1 LRTLKGVGQHAAA
14 GRQAPPD
21 KRKGCDGDEERS
33 DAAPVL
39 LLVMKRSVDST
50 KAVIAVLAL
59 FVGIFGLAACGGEA
73 EQQLVGTWQLT
84 HIDGN
89 PLPDPYDR
97 MIFSEDGTL
106 TSTIEE
112 AGSDIELPPAQYRVL
127 DDTYLLITPPK
138 EDGAPYVQEYS
149 LEGDTLTF
157 YRRAPEPQQIEQTFQ
172 RTS

>member
-1 LRTLKGVGQHAAA
+1 
-14 GRQAPPD
+14 
-21 KRKGCDGDEERS
+21 
-33 DAAPVL
+33 
-39 LLVMKRSVDST
+39 MKRPVDST
-50 KAVIAVLAL
+50 KAVIAVLGL
-59 FVGIFGLAACGGEA
+59 FFAGIFSLAACGVEA

-97 MIFSEDGTL
+97 MTFSEDGTL

-127 DDTYLLITPPK
+127 DDTYLLITPPE

-149 LEGDTLTF
+149 LDGDTLTF
-157 YRRAPEPQQIEQTFQ
+157 YRRAPEPQQIEQTFR